1 MLTFILNIGKAIISA
16 ACAVVE
22 AVVNT
27 VADIIEAPVHA
38 IQKTKA
44 AQKAAATPKS
54 EQTAGQKVAGAAIKV
69 VSLPLLGISFLLRMV
84 GSVFGTCYSSLSES
98 IKSSKKKNNED
109 ETIEISK
116 EDICINIDDEEEETT
131 TGGAF
136 CL

>member
-16 ACAVVE
+16 ACAVVK
-22 AVVNT
+22 AVVTT
-27 VADIIEAPVHA
+27 VADIIEAPVNA

-54 EQTAGQKVAGAAIKV
+54 KQTVGQKVVGAAIKV
-69 VSLPLLGISFLLRMV
+69 VSLPLLGLSFLLRMV

-98 IKSSKKKNNED
+98 IKSSKNED
-109 ETIEISK
+109 ETIEISE
-116 EDICINIDDEEEETT
+116 EDICINIDDEEEETAT